1 MPGRWRKCRLAAPS
15 AGGAGGRYDRGV
27 PAIRDGQITVY
38 YLFEIAEAVDLAAV
52 PPAFGGQTATAHF
65 SPKPAAPA
73 HVQYQAPPLLVD
85 GDAFNW
91 PELEGFR
98 VRARIYN
105 YGVVSLALTRPF
117 EGEWTD
123 LLAWGQQ
130 LIGPDHL
137 ERSAHACAKA
147 LADRIA
153 PALDQ
158 PRAAFLVEDYVVFG
172 VTAFESPV
180 TAETLLDQHGI
191 DIAHILRGEPSGLSR
206 QERDD
211 VLRHR
216 LSYLENDLAVPTWN
230 AAFVYD
236 TPAGL
241 QAALEIFEFANSQ
254 LLEFRY
260 YDAWLDSE
268 LARIYA
274 DLQKPRWYDV
284 FGRRRLRAANQL
296 HSLFIDVN
304 ELTDKMEN
312 ALKLVGDVYAA
323 RLYGL
328 IAARLG
334 LERWKA
340 NVEEKLETLDDIYRF
355 AVEQLQV
362 ARGHLLELTIIVI
375 LIFEL
380 VLFFLGIMT

>member
-1 MPGRWRKCRLAAPS
+1 MGDKAYDGDVPG
-15 AGGAGGRYDRGV
+15 
-27 PAIRDGQITVY
+27 IREGQITVY
-38 YLFEIAEAVDLAAV
+38 FLFEVAEAVDLRAV
-52 PPAFGGQTATAHF
+52 PPAFGGQTATARF
-65 SPKPAAPA
+65 LPKPTAPA
-73 HVQYQAPPLLVD
+73 HVQYQEPPLLVE
-85 GDAFNW
+85 GGAFQW
-91 PELEGFR
+91 ADVEGFR
-98 VRARIYN
+98 VRARIYG

-117 EGEWTD
+117 EGSWAD
-123 LLAWGQQ
+123 LLLWGQR

-137 ERSAHACAKA
+137 ERAAHSCISA
-147 LADRIA
+147 LVERIK

-158 PRAAFLVEDYVVFG
+158 PRTTFLAEDYVVFA
-172 VTAFESPV
+172 VTAFDTPM
-180 TAETLLDQHGI
+180 TADDLLEQHGT
-191 DIAHILRGEPSGLSR
+191 DIAHVLRGEPTGLSR

-211 VLRHR
+211 VLRNR
-216 LSYLENDLAVPTWN
+216 LSYLADDLAIPTWN

-236 TPAGL
+236 TPAGV
-241 QAALEIFEFANSQ
+241 QAALELFEFANSQ

-260 YDAWLDSE
+260 YDALLDTE

-274 DLQKPRWYDV
+274 DLQKPRWYDI
-284 FGRRRLRAANQL
+284 FGRRRVRAANQL

-362 ARGHLLELTIIVI
+362 ARGHLLELTIILI
-375 LIFEL
+375 LVFEL
-380 VLFFLGIMT
+380 VLFFLGIMK